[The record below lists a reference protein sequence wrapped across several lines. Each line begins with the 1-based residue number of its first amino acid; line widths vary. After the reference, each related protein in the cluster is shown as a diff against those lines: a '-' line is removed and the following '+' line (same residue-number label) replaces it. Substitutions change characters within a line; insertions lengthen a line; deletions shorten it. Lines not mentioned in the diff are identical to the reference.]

1 MTRHFILRINWYIIY
16 TDISLMRDT
25 MVLDSG
31 VKEDE
36 QDKTGQIEVL
46 KAIQAPV
53 NYTLVPLTKK
63 SLLRS
68 ALARIPWV
76 SKFSLKFDDAADTAI
91 NIGERVTEVNDS
103 FGNESIAHGFHYAV
117 LAMAILDFVRIPL
130 IYFAAYLFNEKIPI
144 KMSTNLRWA
153 YSAFLL
159 GLTITALVSPVTAP
173 VIAFVSAGTG
183 LVFGIFLLART
194 LINQYKLGRERK
206 LLHEEIIKAE
216 EEMKTLQEEAKD
228 LEQQLTASTGDELL
242 ALNIKD
248 LEERYNSQKSL
259 LSDLKNQ
266 ELHIEQKI
274 ARVGMMRVL
283 DKSIGIGLTSLSI
296 IGLVVTLFVPPVG
309 GWILAGAAIAGGVYL
324 FARLMTPVFK
334 FLGNWLINQFK
345 PTEEPVQNESKE
357 HLENDHQLEDS
368 HKAVL
373 ENILESNNPVSSPI
387 SPDDQLLNSAVT
399 NSEIPDDEFPE
410 SKVIAP
416 TVSQDFVPEHG
427 LMVHEVDS
435 TAVVLASLMSKEAIK
450 EYSEHQHEQSD
461 ESDNVSELDGD
472 GLKPKRTLLFK
483 PEPTPDANMDS
494 EVVDTED
501 EGENEAVSEHP

>member
-1 MTRHFILRINWYIIY
+1 
-16 TDISLMRDT
+16 MRDT

-53 NYTLVPLTKK
+53 NYTLVPLTNK
-63 SLLRS
+63 SLFSS
-68 ALARIPWV
+68 ALARIPWI
-76 SKFSLKFDDAADTAI
+76 SKFSLKFDDAADAAI

-103 FGNESIAHGFHYAV
+103 FGNESIAHGFHFAV
-117 LAMAILDFVRIPL
+117 LAMAIFDFVRIPL

-159 GLTITALVSPVTAP
+159 GLAITALVSPVTAP

-216 EEMKTLQEEAKD
+216 EEMKTLQEEAKE

-248 LEERYNSQKSL
+248 LEERYNSQKLL

-334 FLGNWLINQFK
+334 FLGNWLMNQFK

-357 HLENDHQLEDS
+357 HLANDHQLEDS

-373 ENILESNNPVSSPI
+373 ENISEFNNPVSSPI
-387 SPDDQLLNSAVT
+387 SPDDQSLNSAVT
-399 NSEIPDDEFPE
+399 NSEIPDDAVTDDEFPE
-410 SKVIAP
+410 SKAIDP
-416 TVSQDFVPEHG
+416 TVSQDTVPEHG
-427 LMVHEVDS
+427 SRVHEVDS

-450 EYSEHQHEQSD
+450 KYSEHQHKQSE
-461 ESDNVSELDGD
+461 ESDNDYELDGD
-472 GLKPKRTLLFK
+472 GLKLKRTSLFK
-483 PEPTPDANMDS
+483 TEPTPDADMGS